1 MRYVFEGCC
10 TSAADAVT
18 AQHSG
23 AVRIEL
29 CSRLDIGGVTPSES
43 LLRDTLLA
51 LAEDFLISSQFTSTT
66 PASDSVCAD
75 IVSSSPILSDAVPDA
90 LPTGG
95 SGDCVKVNVLVRPR
109 GGDFVYSEEE
119 IQKMLEG
126 IEMCKRLAVRD
137 SAGREHRVN
146 GVVIG
151 ALLPDGS
158 IDMATMRRLIAAAR
172 PLEVTFHRAF
182 DECADVERCLEDVIA
197 LGCERLLTSGHAADA
212 YAGRFALARLV
223 RQAAGRIIILAGCGV
238 RPHNID
244 AIASAVLSGSISSP
258 SLSSLSLSSP
268 SFSSPSDRSSS
279 TGSSFSPL
287 EFHASTLTGW

>member
-18 AQHSG
+18 ARHSG
-23 AVRIEL
+23 AVRVEL

-43 LLRDTLLA
+43 LIRDTLLA
-51 LAEDFLISSQFTSTT
+51 LAEN
-66 PASDSVCAD
+66 
-75 IVSSSPILSDAVPDA
+75 
-90 LPTGG
+90 
-95 SGDCVKVNVLVRPR
+95 SGNSVKVNVLVRPR

-119 IQKMLEG
+119 IQEILEG
-126 IEMCKRLAVRD
+126 IEMCKLLVVRD

-158 IDMATMRRLIAAAR
+158 IDMPTMRRLIVAAR

-182 DECADVERCLEDVIA
+182 DECADVERGLEDVIA

-244 AIASAVLSGSISSP
+244 SIASAVLSDSISSP
-258 SLSSLSLSSP
+258 SLSSPSSLSLSSP

-279 TGSSFSPL
+279 AGSGFSPL
-287 EFHASTLTGW
+287 EFHSSTLVGW

>member
-1 MRYVFEGCC
+1 MKYIFEGCC

-51 LAEDFLISSQFTSTT
+51 LAED
-66 PASDSVCAD
+66 SVNCA
-75 IVSSSPILSDAVPDA
+75 
-90 LPTGG
+90 
-95 SGDCVKVNVLVRPR
+95 KVNVLVRPR

-119 IQKMLEG
+119 IQEMLEG
-126 IEMCKRLAVRD
+126 IEMCKRLVVSD
-137 SAGREHRVN
+137 SVGREHHVN

-158 IDMATMRRLIAAAR
+158 IDMATMRRLVAAAR

-182 DECADVERCLEDVIA
+182 DECADMERDLEEVIA

-244 AIASAVLSGSISSP
+244 AIASVSMAP
-258 SLSSLSLSSP
+258 E
-268 SFSSPSDRSSS
+268 FHSS
-279 TGSSFSPL
+279 TL
-287 EFHASTLTGW
+287 IGW